1 VRHLSYG
8 ALIALVAGLAM
19 PGMVSAQG
27 RGGAPAGRAGGPPPA
42 AKAIAP
48 EDITGTYVA
57 VVTEHWHL
65 RMLVPPKGEFA
76 MLPLNP
82 EARRIAN
89 TWDPAKEP
97 AGDEQCKSYGA
108 AAIMR
113 IPGRVDIRWA
123 DDNTLKEDFDA
134 GTQSRLLHF
143 AAPSPTPAPATTTP
157 TWQGYSVASWEG
169 AGNRGR
175 GGPGDSSVG
184 HLKVVT
190 TRMKPGYLR
199 KNGVPYSENAVLE
212 EYYDHFTEPDGTTW
226 LVVTTV
232 VTDPMYLTGPY
243 VTTNHFKKIPDR
255 QGWDPTPCKADQAR

>member
-1 VRHLSYG
+1 MRRVAFLF
-8 ALIALVAGLAM
+8 ALALVVGLVL
-19 PGMVSAQG
+19 PGVVSAQG
-27 RGGAPAGRAGGPPPA
+27 RGGAGRAGGPAGPAPA
-42 AKAIAP
+42 AKAVAP
-48 EDITGTYVA
+48 EDLTGTYVA

-82 EARRIAN
+82 EARRIAGL
-89 TWDPAKEP
+89 WDPAKEP

-113 IPGRVDIRWA
+113 IPGRLDIRWA
-123 DDNTLKEDFDA
+123 DDNTLKEDFDS
-134 GTQSRLLHF
+134 GGQSRLLHF
-143 AAPSPTPAPATTTP
+143 NAAAPAAVMPS
-157 TWQGYSVASWEG
+157 WQGYSVATWESAG
-169 AGNRGR
+169 ARGR
-175 GGPGDSSVG
+175 GGPGDSTVG
-184 HLKVVT
+184 HLKVT
-190 TRMKPGYLR
+190 TTKMKPGYLR

-212 EYYDHFTEPDGTTW
+212 EHYDHFTEPDGTTW

-255 QGWDPTPCKADQAR
+255 QGWDPTPCRADQAR

>member
-1 VRHLSYG
+1 MRRLS
-8 ALIALVAGLAM
+8 LALVALVAIVVLGL
-19 PGMVSAQG
+19 PGAVSAQG
-27 RGGAPAGRAGGPPPA
+27 RGGARGGGPAGPPPA
-42 AKAIAP
+42 AKAGAP
-48 EDITGTYVA
+48 EDLTGTYVA

-82 EARRIAN
+82 EARRIAG

-97 AGDEQCKSYGA
+97 AGDDQCKSYGA
-108 AAIMR
+108 AAILR

-123 DDNTLKEDFDA
+123 DDNTLKEDFDS
-134 GTQSRLLHF
+134 GGQSRMLHF
-143 AAPSPTPAPATTTP
+143 NAPPPATVMP
-157 TWQGYSVASWEG
+157 TWQGYSVATWEG
-169 AGNRGR
+169 AGARGR
-175 GGPGDSSVG
+175 GGPGDSTVG
-184 HLKVVT
+184 HLKVT
-190 TRMKPGYLR
+190 TTKMKPGYLR

-226 LVVTTV
+226 LLVTTV

-255 QGWDPTPCKADQAR
+255 QGWDPTPCRADQAR

>member
-1 VRHLSYG
+1 MRRLSC
-8 ALIALVAGLAM
+8 LALVALLLPAAAF
-19 PGMVSAQG
+19 AQG
-27 RGGAPAGRAGGPPPA
+27 RGGARAGGPAGPPPA
-42 AKAIAP
+42 AKASAP
-48 EDITGTYVA
+48 EDLTGTYVA

-97 AGDEQCKSYGA
+97 AGDEQCRSYGA

-123 DDNTLKEDFDA
+123 DDNTLKEDFDS
-134 GTQSRLLHF
+134 GGQSRLLHF
-143 AAPSPTPAPATTTP
+143 AALSPTPAAATVMP
-157 TWQGYSVASWEG
+157 TWQGYSVATWEG

-175 GGPGDSSVG
+175 GGPGDSTVG

-190 TRMKPGYLR
+190 TKMKPGYLR

>member
-1 VRHLSYG
+1 MRRSSSLPTVAVIVGLLLPAA
-8 ALIALVAGLAM
+8 AL
-19 PGMVSAQG
+19 AQG
-27 RGGAPAGRAGGPPPA
+27 RAGGAPAGPPPA

-76 MLPLNP
+76 MLPLNA
-82 EARRIAN
+82 EARRIAG

-97 AGDEQCKSYGA
+97 AGDEQCKAYGA
-108 AAIMR
+108 ASIMR
-113 IPGRVDIRWA
+113 VPGRVDIRWA
-123 DDNTLKEDFDA
+123 NDNALKMDFDS

-143 AAPSPTPAPATTTP
+143 NVPAPAATMP
-157 TWQGYSVASWEG
+157 SWQGYSLATWEG
-169 AGNRGR
+169 VGGRGR
-175 GGPGDSSVG
+175 GGDSAVG

-190 TRMKPGYLR
+190 TKMKPGYLR

-226 LVVTTV
+226 LVVTSI
-232 VTDPMYLTGPY
+232 VTDPAYLTGPY
-243 VTTNHFKKIPDR
+243 ATTNHFKKIPDR
-255 QGWDPTPCKADQAR
+255 QGWDPTACRADQAR

>member
-1 VRHLSYG
+1 MRRVSYRALA
-8 ALIALVAGLAM
+8 ALIVLAL
-19 PGMVSAQG
+19 PGVVSAQG
-27 RGGAPAGRAGGPPPA
+27 RGGAPAGRAAGPPPA
-42 AKAIAP
+42 AKAVAP
-48 EDITGTYVA
+48 EDLTGTYVA

-82 EARRIAN
+82 EARRIAGM
-89 TWDPAKEP
+89 WDAAKEP

-123 DDNTLKEDFDA
+123 DDNTLKEDFDS
-134 GTQSRLLHF
+134 GGQSRLLHF
-143 AAPSPTPAPATTTP
+143 AAPSPTPGAATTMP

-190 TRMKPGYLR
+190 TKMKPGYLR

>member
-1 VRHLSYG
+1 MRRVAFLS
-8 ALIALVAGLAM
+8 ALALVVGLVL
-19 PGMVSAQG
+19 PGVVSAQG
-27 RGGAPAGRAGGPPPA
+27 RGGAGRAGGPAGPAPA
-42 AKAIAP
+42 AKAVAP
-48 EDITGTYVA
+48 EDLTGTYVA

-82 EARRIAN
+82 EARRIAGL
-89 TWDPAKEP
+89 WDPAKEP

-113 IPGRVDIRWA
+113 IPGRLDIRWA
-123 DDNTLKEDFDA
+123 DDNTLKEDFDS
-134 GTQSRLLHF
+134 GGQSRLLHF
-143 AAPSPTPAPATTTP
+143 NAPPPATVMP
-157 TWQGYSVASWEG
+157 SWQGYSVATWESAG
-169 AGNRGR
+169 ARGR
-175 GGPGDSSVG
+175 GGPGDSTVG
-184 HLKVVT
+184 HLKVT
-190 TRMKPGYLR
+190 TTKMKPGYLR

-212 EYYDHFTEPDGTTW
+212 EHYDHFTEPDGTTW

-255 QGWDPTPCKADQAR
+255 QGWDPTPCRADQAR

>member
-1 VRHLSYG
+1 MPYVVSGLRRTVV
-8 ALIALVAGLAM
+8 ALALVSLAL
-19 PGMVSAQG
+19 PNLVSGQG
-27 RGGAPAGRAGGPPPA
+27 RGGARAGGPAGPPPA
-42 AKAIAP
+42 AKASAP
-48 EDITGTYVA
+48 EDLTGTYVA

-76 MLPLNP
+76 MLPLTP
-82 EARRIAN
+82 EARRIAGL
-89 TWDPAKEP
+89 WDPAKEP

-108 AAIMR
+108 AAILR

-123 DDNTLKEDFDA
+123 DDNTLKEDFDS
-134 GTQSRLLHF
+134 GGQSRVLHF
-143 AAPSPTPAPATTTP
+143 NAPPPATVP
-157 TWQGYSVASWEG
+157 PSWQGYSVASWEG

-175 GGPGDSSVG
+175 GGPGDSTVG

-190 TRMKPGYLR
+190 TKMKAGYLR
-199 KNGVPYSENAVLE
+199 KNGVPYSETAVLE

-232 VTDPMYLTGPY
+232 VTDPLYLTGPY